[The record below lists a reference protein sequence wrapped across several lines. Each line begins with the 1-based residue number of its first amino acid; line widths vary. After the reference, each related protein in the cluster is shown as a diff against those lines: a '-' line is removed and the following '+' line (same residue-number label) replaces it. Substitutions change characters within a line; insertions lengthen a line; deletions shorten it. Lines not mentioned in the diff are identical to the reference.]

1 MIKNLLYLFLVLF
14 GTTFYH
20 GKSIPEKAKSEFF
33 CDLLAPA
40 NVSVT
45 NISHTAA
52 TVSWANDPNTS
63 NYILRFRPVGNFPWS
78 SPSVPGNQ
86 NFFNLNGLTPC
97 TAYEVQVAKLCNN
110 VPGAWSTLVVFN
122 TKLNYCTSESAN
134 SGLMHLSNITVT
146 PSSIGL
152 SQMISNSAASLYTD
166 YRPDAA
172 RKVYLTWDSA
182 NNMISATKI
191 GAINP
196 NAAFVTAW
204 VDFNANGIFETN
216 EIIMNVTSSSANI
229 STNTFSVPSLASVGG
244 NISCAVTMRVV
255 FSNTAVTN
263 GCDNFGYG
271 EVEDYDVYLSS
282 EANLATTEMNKNKGI
297 GIYPNPTSD
306 VLNILGISSDIDF
319 EIYNSVGQK
328 LSEGKTKNKTVNVG
342 HLTKG
347 IYFIV
352 LKEKENSR
360 FKFIKK

>member
-1 MIKNLLYLFLVLF
+1 MIKNLLYLFLFLL
-14 GTTFYH
+14 GTTFYQ
-20 GKSIPEKAKSEFF
+20 GKSIPEKTKPEFF

-40 NVSVT
+40 NVTVT
-45 NISHTAA
+45 SITHTAA

-63 NYILRFRPVGNFPWS
+63 NYTLRYRPVGNFPWS
-78 SPSVPGNQ
+78 SPPVPGNQ
-86 NFFNLNGLTPC
+86 NFYNLNGLMPC
-97 TAYEVQVAKLCNN
+97 TAYEVQIAKLCNN

-134 SGLMHLSNITVT
+134 SGLMHLSNVTVT
-146 PSSIGL
+146 PSSTAL

-172 RKVYLTWDSA
+172 RKVYLNWDSV

-204 VDFNANGIFETN
+204 IDFNANGTFEPS
-216 EIIMNVTSSSANI
+216 EIIMNVTSSSANV

-244 NISCAVTMRVV
+244 NISCAVTMRVI

-263 GCDNFGYG
+263 GCGNFGYG
-271 EVEDYDVYLSS
+271 EVEDYDVYLST
-282 EANLATTEMNKNKGI
+282 EADLATTEINKNKEI

-306 VLNILGISSDIDF
+306 ILNFSGISSDIDL
-319 EIYNSVGQK
+319 EIYNAAGQK

-342 HLTKG
+342 HLVKG

-352 LKEKENSR
+352 LKEKEHSR